1 MALLNY
7 TTKKEASE
15 TIGEIQKILSQYDVS
30 GIMTEYEGRQVSSVA
45 FKMIVGGR
53 IMAFRLPCN
62 WRAVQAVLT
71 EQNANRGYRRGQ
83 YGGKYKQKRI
93 DDSDEH
99 AIRVAW
105 RIIKDWVEA
114 QMALIQVHMAPLEQV
129 FLPFAQDHQG
139 TTLYEQLR
147 ENRFQGLAL
156 PAPGTTQAPAQS

>member
-45 FKMIVGGR
+45 FKMIIGGR

-83 YGGKYKQKRI
+83 YGEKYKEKRI

-114 QMALIQVHMAPLEQV
+114 QLALVEVNMTTIPQI
-129 FLPFAQDHQG
+129 FLPYAIMKDDRTLADHVAEDPTFLLEG
-139 TTLYEQLR
+139 K
-147 ENRFQGLAL
+147 
-156 PAPGTTQAPAQS
+156 